1 MIGQWFPYTRL
12 RRDQNCTRVTA
23 FILALLQ
30 ALGWI
35 FLRLE
40 SPNWQALQAQHKRL
54 YPHLANKRPSIGDPL
69 RYAIQTVWLLF
80 VRPIDENHQMI
91 FSRIREIVDA
101 RDSASKEKL
110 GEMLAQG
117 KNNLQAPW
125 LGLTGFAVIS
135 LMLSLLI
142 FVGEAVRDAF
152 DPRKAF
158 K

>member
-80 VRPIDENHQMI
+80 VRPIDENHQRRQRARRRSERA
-91 FSRIREIVDA
+91 FSTSSKSCSA
-101 RDSASKEKL
+101 RGMRCPMHLRACPRPSARSWMKARAN
-110 GEMLAQG
+110 GAPCAG
-117 KNNLQAPW
+117 KRARCCTSRSGSW
-125 LGLTGFAVIS
+125 
-135 LMLSLLI
+135 
-142 FVGEAVRDAF
+142 
-152 DPRKAF
+152 PRC
-158 K
+158 